1 MIKKEIADKLFKA
14 ELAEQKVELSSIS
27 DLQSLEKEYMG
38 TFSNLSDVRRI
49 GVELKKKA
57 QSSIDILNKI
67 ENKIKQ
73 ELNSFEQKAKEL
85 GVDVKGVKEYQN
97 LNRILSDD
105 IPNYIRIY
113 KQALKV
119 DTL

>member
-1 MIKKEIADKLFKA
+1 MDYKQKEIL
-14 ELAEQKVELSSIS
+14 QKFSTQNLQLSSIN
-27 DLQSLEKEYMG
+27 DLNAVKKEYMG
-38 TFSNLSDVRRI
+38 TFSNLSDVRRL

-73 ELNSFEQKAKEL
+73 ELSSFEQKAKDL
-85 GVDVKGVKEYQN
+85 GVDVKNVKEYQDLVRV
-97 LNRILSDD
+97 LNTD
-105 IPNYIRIY
+105 IPDYIRIY
-113 KQALKV
+113 KKAMKV